1 MRIRQHG
8 ERPKRPAVRH
18 AVVRRFQ
25 HSPDRLQCTPWC
37 GGHVGDGNMPPATAH
52 RAHADDLEIEAA
64 AKRRL
69 TDEYDAVQARGEV
82 TRLGTNQ
89 SDLGV
94 SDGNTRLSTAVNIR
108 LSRKAIHDARLTRDA
123 EVAAKRRHTDEYDA
137 AQARGEIAGH
147 GWSKVEPAN
156 LTNER
161 RTRLVPL
168 PGP

>member
-1 MRIRQHG
+1 
-8 ERPKRPAVRH
+8 
-18 AVVRRFQ
+18 
-25 HSPDRLQCTPWC
+25 
-37 GGHVGDGNMPPATAH
+37 MPPATAH

-89 SDLGV
+89 SDLGI
-94 SDGNTRLSTAVNIR
+94 SDGNTRLSTAANIR

-156 LTNER
+156 LTTNAELGLCR
-161 RTRLVPL
+161 YQVHDPRIICQDETRTRGSHLLTGLEHEPSSQTEE
-168 PGP
+168 GS